1 MDLGVLIGIVVTIVI
16 GVVFVPVVTNTIA
29 DLDTTTVSNSV
40 VSLLNILPIIVVTL
54 LIVGAVGYFAWV
66 GKK

>member
-29 DLDTTTVSNSV
+29 DLDTTTVADSV